1 MRKLLVAFLIFA
13 VAFSLFANGQQEGAE
28 AGGQQAESESNFII
42 VNGAEPETLDPHL
55 ISGVPEHRIYMGIF
69 EGLLTYDPET
79 AEAVPGLAKSWE
91 VSDNGKVYT
100 FNLRETTWSDGTPIT
115 AETVKQSWLRMLNP
129 ETAAPYA
136 WFPNMFIAGAQ
147 KYNAGEAGPDAVKIE
162 AVDDYTFRV
171 ELVGPLPYVLG
182 ALPHYSF
189 AVVPMHAIEE
199 HGKEWTNP
207 GNFVGNGP
215 FTLETWE
222 PQSKI
227 TMVPSDTYWDK
238 EAVSLDRVTFLPIDD
253 NNTGYN
259 MFLNDEADWMTTVPL
274 DRMDQAKLRDDYH
287 NAPYLGTYYY
297 VINNER
303 EPFDDPRVR
312 KALAMAFDR
321 QQLVE
326 KVTKGGQVPTGAM
339 VPKMTGYP
347 GIDGNTLNVEKA
359 KQLLADAGY
368 PNGDGFPSFEILYNT
383 SEAHKKVAEYI
394 QEQWVENLGIECD
407 LVNQEWKTYLSTRR
421 QGEFDVARAGWIGD
435 YQDPNTFLDMFMT
448 GGAMNGGNYSNE
460 KYDQLVE
467 KAATMEAGEERMN
480 TLQQA
485 EQTFIAQDQGVIPIY
500 HYTSNNMIDT
510 TEWGGWYT
518 NVMDYHPVKDIYKK

>member
-1 MRKLLVAFLIFA
+1 
-13 VAFSLFANGQQEGAE
+13 
-28 AGGQQAESESNFII
+28 
-42 VNGAEPETLDPHL
+42 
-55 ISGVPEHRIYMGIF
+55 
-69 EGLLTYDPET
+69 
-79 AEAVPGLAKSWE
+79 
-91 VSDNGKVYT
+91 
-100 FNLRETTWSDGTPIT
+100 
-115 AETVKQSWLRMLNP
+115 
-129 ETAAPYA
+129 
-136 WFPNMFIAGAQ
+136 
-147 KYNAGEAGPDAVKIE
+147 
-162 AVDDYTFRV
+162 
-171 ELVGPLPYVLG
+171 
-182 ALPHYSF
+182 
-189 AVVPMHAIEE
+189 
-199 HGKEWTNP
+199 
-207 GNFVGNGP
+207 
-215 FTLETWE
+215 
-222 PQSKI
+222 
-227 TMVPSDTYWDK
+227 MVPSDTYWDK